1 MGRACYMCVLY
12 KRQHARCTHAHMPMP
27 AVMPPCFPRLPAGRR
42 REALQRAVLFHVLL
56 TSYEMLNLEA
66 AELGRL
72 EWGGLVIDEG
82 HRLRNKEVGPG
93 GRVGGWVCMHQC
105 SSAVFLSADLS

>member
-1 MGRACYMCVLY
+1 M
-12 KRQHARCTHAHMPMP
+12 
-27 AVMPPCFPRLPAGRR
+27 
-42 REALQRAVLFHVLL
+42 LFHVLL

-105 SSAVFLSADLS
+105 SSAVFLSADLSSVLKLLPDLVMPI